1 MNKFIKYI
9 MDGSDKNERQDDIS
23 KKRLIEKDT
32 VELKVNLDRR
42 FDEMT
47 YVLCK
52 VFIDMT
58 KQLSDLPIP
67 ETVDE
72 LEITKINIWRC
83 LDSEKQR
90 LRKCLKSECENTNV
104 NLKEERD
111 EVVMQYDWGDWPNGM
126 VTCMRCMFEWDGYA
140 QHCC

>member
-1 MNKFIKYI
+1 
-9 MDGSDKNERQDDIS
+9 MDGSGKNGGQDDIS

-47 YVLCK
+47 YVLRK
-52 VFIDMT
+52 VFIDVT
-58 KQLSDLPIP
+58 KELSDLPIP
-67 ETVDE
+67 ETVVE
-72 LEITKINIWRC
+72 LEKTKINIWRC
-83 LDSEKQR
+83 LDGEKQR
-90 LRKCLKSECENTNV
+90 LRKCLRIECNNTNV
-104 NLKEERD
+104 NLKEEKD
-111 EVVMQYDWGDWPNGM
+111 EVVMKYDWGDWPNGL

>member
-1 MNKFIKYI
+1 
-9 MDGSDKNERQDDIS
+9 MDGSGKNEGQDDIS

-47 YVLCK
+47 YVLRK
-52 VFIDMT
+52 VFIDVA
-58 KQLSDLPIP
+58 KQLSDLP
-67 ETVDE
+67 
-72 LEITKINIWRC
+72 KINICRC
-83 LDSEKQR
+83 LDGEKQR
-90 LRKCLKSECENTNV
+90 LRKCLRSECNNTNV
-104 NLKEERD
+104 NLKEEND
-111 EVVMQYDWGDWPNGM
+111 EVVMQYHWGDWPNGM